1 MKIGGLGIREHVR
14 LVAPLF
20 GLIAAIWALRWI
32 LGVVAA
38 PRWLIGIFSLTL
50 ATPVAILLAVLLM
63 HVRRIGGYTNV
74 VVVSLLLNA
83 WAQLLIV
90 AAILV
95 SVASGVENIYTR
107 PEFSILGNDPHHV
120 RHMYGHLV
128 FGIAFSTPIG
138 AAVGSFLLLL
148 LRRMVPVETGE
159 LKP

>member
-107 PEFSILGNDPHHV
+107 PEFSALGNDP
-120 RHMYGHLV
+120 RHLRHIYGHLV

-138 AAVGSFLLLL
+138 AAVGSFLLFL
-148 LRRMVPVETGE
+148 LRKMVPAEAGA
-159 LKP
+159 LKR